1 MAYRGER
8 KTRALRCQFGSDD
21 YQLRNDETGG
31 WVPIQKRTGR
41 DVYKSWLGTIDKDLA
56 KRIPGAR
63 PVKIRAQ
70 AYSSGKHSHRIW
82 FNLKDNEAVQGCLFN
97 GGVFAVLEKGEFRI
111 VKCQAPEP
119 PSPSEDEPSPP
130 PIAE

>member
-8 KTRALRCQFGSDD
+8 KIRTLRCRFGSDE
-21 YQLRNDETGG
+21 YRLNGDEPGG
-31 WVPIQKRTGR
+31 WVPIQKRTGDDTLR
-41 DVYKSWLGTIDKDLA
+41 SWLGTIDKELA

-63 PVKIRAQ
+63 PVKIRAH

-97 GGVFAVLEKGEFRI
+97 EGVFAVLDRGEFKI
-111 VKCQAPEP
+111 VKCQAPGPTP
-119 PSPSEDEPSPP
+119 PPEDEPPP
-130 PIAE
+130 PPLAA